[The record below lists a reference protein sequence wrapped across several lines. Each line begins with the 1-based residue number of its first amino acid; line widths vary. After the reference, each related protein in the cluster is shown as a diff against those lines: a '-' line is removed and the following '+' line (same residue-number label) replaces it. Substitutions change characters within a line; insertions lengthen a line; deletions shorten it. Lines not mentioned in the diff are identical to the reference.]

1 MNAVPASVE
10 IHARLVRPGRGNG
23 RRARR
28 DLVDFGQPG
37 QKFRVIEA
45 AQVKH
50 HAVVAENP
58 QFGAG
63 KHHGQ
68 EVVVGFVA
76 VVAGIGSGAPGG
88 DPGSAAGDDGRQ
100 VAPGGAF
107 ATVGEEARRVGVGAP
122 AHVVDLGH
130 PGPRELAPDD
140 RREVHVGLGAAP
152 IDDLGP
158 VPGHRGEALGHL
170 GADHVVVGLFDP
182 VWRPDVAVE
191 VAATGATM
199 LALDLVPRS
208 TRAQAVDVLSS
219 QATVEGF
226 QSVLLAASRL
236 PKMLPL
242 LMTAA
247 GTVPPARVLV
257 LGAGVAGL
265 QAIATARRLGAVVEG
280 FDIREEALEQ
290 IRSLGAKSIDPPP
303 APEGGVPDA
312 VLIHEVL
319 TPHVAEADVVIAAAQ
334 IPGRQ
339 SPLLV
344 TESMVTGMRPGSVL
358 VDLAVQR
365 GGNCEVSIA
374 DTEVDHGGVTVLG
387 PRRDGEGDGSAQV
400 RQIVLQREGTETIL
414 HRGDS
419 GWTAGEAVADSA
431 ALQGILGLLPNLS
444 LTAFTSEEE
453 AAAADFSQAQTAVD
467 VFYSAATEETPALS
481 LLLIQDEEQGHEAVE
496 CGM

>member
-1 MNAVPASVE
+1 MRIAVLCE
-10 IHARLVRPGRGNG
+10 
-23 RRARR
+23 RRAGERR
-28 DLVDFGQPG
+28 VAVTPEATGALVVDG
-37 QKFRVIEA
+37 
-45 AQVKH
+45 H
-50 HAVVAENP
+50 SVVVET
-58 QFGAG
+58 GAG
-63 KHHGQ
+63 AAAGMSDDTYLAAGASIAPDPAAAIG
-68 EVVVGFVA
+68 EGGVVVSVN
-76 VVAGIGSGAPGG
+76 
-88 DPGSAAGDDGRQ
+88 
-100 VAPGGAF
+100 
-107 ATVGEEARRVGVGAP
+107 
-122 AHVVDLGH
+122 
-130 PGPRELAPDD
+130 GPTD
-140 RREVHVGLGAAP
+140 R
-152 IDDLGP
+152 
-158 VPGHRGEALGHL
+158 EALGHL

-226 QSVLLAASRL
+226 QSVLLAAGRL

-265 QAIATARRLGAVVEG
+265 QAIATARRLGALVEG

-365 GGNCEVSIA
+365 GGNCEVTIA
-374 DTEVDHGGVTVLG
+374 DAEVDHGGVTVLG
-387 PRRDGEGDGSAQV
+387 PTDLASGSALTASRMFATNVTNLVRMLDQDGEFFVDPDDDVLVGMLVATGGEVVHPVVRSVLEQRADGAGSS
-400 RQIVLQREGTETIL
+400 R
-414 HRGDS
+414 S
-419 GWTAGEAVADSA
+419 NGEAGA
-431 ALQGILGLLPNLS
+431 
-444 LTAFTSEEE
+444 
-453 AAAADFSQAQTAVD
+453 
-467 VFYSAATEETPALS
+467 
-481 LLLIQDEEQGHEAVE
+481 
-496 CGM
+496 

>member
-1 MNAVPASVE
+1 MRIAVLCE
-10 IHARLVRPGRGNG
+10 
-23 RRARR
+23 RRAGERR
-28 DLVDFGQPG
+28 VAVTPEATGALVVDG
-37 QKFRVIEA
+37 
-45 AQVKH
+45 H
-50 HAVVAENP
+50 SVVVET
-58 QFGAG
+58 GAG
-63 KHHGQ
+63 AAAGMPDDTYLAAGASIAPDPAAAIG
-68 EVVVGFVA
+68 EGGVVVSVN
-76 VVAGIGSGAPGG
+76 
-88 DPGSAAGDDGRQ
+88 
-100 VAPGGAF
+100 
-107 ATVGEEARRVGVGAP
+107 
-122 AHVVDLGH
+122 
-130 PGPRELAPDD
+130 GPTD
-140 RREVHVGLGAAP
+140 R
-152 IDDLGP
+152 
-158 VPGHRGEALGHL
+158 EALGHL

-226 QSVLLAASRL
+226 QSVLLAAGRL

-265 QAIATARRLGAVVEG
+265 QAIATARRLGALVEG

-339 SPLLV
+339 SPMLV

-387 PRRDGEGDGSAQV
+387 PTDLASGSALTASRMFATNVTNLVRMLDRDGESFVDPDDDVLVGMLVATGGEVVHPVVRSVLEQRADGAGSS
-400 RQIVLQREGTETIL
+400 R
-414 HRGDS
+414 S
-419 GWTAGEAVADSA
+419 NGEAGA
-431 ALQGILGLLPNLS
+431 
-444 LTAFTSEEE
+444 
-453 AAAADFSQAQTAVD
+453 
-467 VFYSAATEETPALS
+467 
-481 LLLIQDEEQGHEAVE
+481 
-496 CGM
+496 

>member
-1 MNAVPASVE
+1 MRIAVLCERRAGERRVAVTPEATGALVVDGHSVVVEAGAGAAAGMPDDAYLAAGASIAPAS
-10 IHARLVRPGRGNG
+10 
-23 RRARR
+23 
-28 DLVDFGQPG
+28 
-37 QKFRVIEA
+37 A
-45 AQVKH
+45 A
-50 HAVVAENP
+50 AIGE
-58 QFGAG
+58 GG
-63 KHHGQ
+63 
-68 EVVVGFVA
+68 VVVSVN
-76 VVAGIGSGAPGG
+76 
-88 DPGSAAGDDGRQ
+88 
-100 VAPGGAF
+100 
-107 ATVGEEARRVGVGAP
+107 
-122 AHVVDLGH
+122 
-130 PGPRELAPDD
+130 GPTD
-140 RREVHVGLGAAP
+140 R
-152 IDDLGP
+152 
-158 VPGHRGEALGHL
+158 EALGHL

-226 QSVLLAASRL
+226 QSVLLAAGRL

-265 QAIATARRLGAVVEG
+265 QAIATARRLGAVVAG
-280 FDIREEALEQ
+280 FDLRAAALALIRA
-290 IRSLGAKSIDPPP
+290 LGAQSLDPPP

-374 DTEVDHGGVTVLG
+374 DAEVDHGGVTVLG
-387 PRRDGEGDGSAQV
+387 PTDLASGSALTASRMFATNVTNLVRMLDRDGESFVDPDDDVLVGMLVATGGEVVHPVVRSVLEQRADGAGSS
-400 RQIVLQREGTETIL
+400 R
-414 HRGDS
+414 S
-419 GWTAGEAVADSA
+419 NGEAGA
-431 ALQGILGLLPNLS
+431 
-444 LTAFTSEEE
+444 
-453 AAAADFSQAQTAVD
+453 
-467 VFYSAATEETPALS
+467 
-481 LLLIQDEEQGHEAVE
+481 
-496 CGM
+496 

>member
-1 MNAVPASVE
+1 MRIAVLCE
-10 IHARLVRPGRGNG
+10 
-23 RRARR
+23 RRAGERR
-28 DLVDFGQPG
+28 VAVTPEATGALVVDG
-37 QKFRVIEA
+37 
-45 AQVKH
+45 H
-50 HAVVAENP
+50 SVVVET
-58 QFGAG
+58 GAG
-63 KHHGQ
+63 AAAGMPDDTYLAAGASIAPDPAAAIG
-68 EVVVGFVA
+68 EGGVVVSVN
-76 VVAGIGSGAPGG
+76 
-88 DPGSAAGDDGRQ
+88 
-100 VAPGGAF
+100 
-107 ATVGEEARRVGVGAP
+107 
-122 AHVVDLGH
+122 
-130 PGPRELAPDD
+130 GPTD
-140 RREVHVGLGAAP
+140 R
-152 IDDLGP
+152 
-158 VPGHRGEALGHL
+158 EALGHL

-226 QSVLLAASRL
+226 QSVLLAAGRL

-265 QAIATARRLGAVVEG
+265 QAIATARRLGALVEG

-387 PRRDGEGDGSAQV
+387 PTDLASGSALTASRMFATNVTNLVRMLDRDGESFVDPDDDVLVGMLVATGGEVVHPVVRSVLEQRADGAGSS
-400 RQIVLQREGTETIL
+400 R
-414 HRGDS
+414 S
-419 GWTAGEAVADSA
+419 NGEAGA
-431 ALQGILGLLPNLS
+431 
-444 LTAFTSEEE
+444 
-453 AAAADFSQAQTAVD
+453 
-467 VFYSAATEETPALS
+467 
-481 LLLIQDEEQGHEAVE
+481 
-496 CGM
+496 

>member
-1 MNAVPASVE
+1 MRIAVLCE
-10 IHARLVRPGRGNG
+10 
-23 RRARR
+23 RRAGERR
-28 DLVDFGQPG
+28 VAVTPEATGALVVDG
-37 QKFRVIEA
+37 
-45 AQVKH
+45 H
-50 HAVVAENP
+50 SVVVET
-58 QFGAG
+58 GAG
-63 KHHGQ
+63 AAAGMPDDAYLAAGASIAPDPAAAIG
-68 EVVVGFVA
+68 EGGVVVSVN
-76 VVAGIGSGAPGG
+76 
-88 DPGSAAGDDGRQ
+88 
-100 VAPGGAF
+100 
-107 ATVGEEARRVGVGAP
+107 
-122 AHVVDLGH
+122 
-130 PGPRELAPDD
+130 GPTD
-140 RREVHVGLGAAP
+140 R
-152 IDDLGP
+152 
-158 VPGHRGEALGHL
+158 EALGHL

-226 QSVLLAASRL
+226 QSVLLAAGRL

-374 DTEVDHGGVTVLG
+374 DAEVDHGGVTVLG
-387 PRRDGEGDGSAQV
+387 PTDLASGSALTASRMFATNVTNLVRMLDRDGESFVDPDDDVLVGMLVATGGEVVHPVVRSVLEQRADGAGSS
-400 RQIVLQREGTETIL
+400 R
-414 HRGDS
+414 S
-419 GWTAGEAVADSA
+419 NGEAGA
-431 ALQGILGLLPNLS
+431 
-444 LTAFTSEEE
+444 
-453 AAAADFSQAQTAVD
+453 
-467 VFYSAATEETPALS
+467 
-481 LLLIQDEEQGHEAVE
+481 
-496 CGM
+496 

>member
-1 MNAVPASVE
+1 MRIAVLCE
-10 IHARLVRPGRGNG
+10 
-23 RRARR
+23 RRAGERR
-28 DLVDFGQPG
+28 VAVTPEATGALVVDG
-37 QKFRVIEA
+37 
-45 AQVKH
+45 H
-50 HAVVAENP
+50 SVVVET
-58 QFGAG
+58 GAG
-63 KHHGQ
+63 AAAGMPDDTYLAAGASIAPDPAAAIG
-68 EVVVGFVA
+68 EGGVVVSVN
-76 VVAGIGSGAPGG
+76 
-88 DPGSAAGDDGRQ
+88 
-100 VAPGGAF
+100 
-107 ATVGEEARRVGVGAP
+107 
-122 AHVVDLGH
+122 
-130 PGPRELAPDD
+130 GPTD
-140 RREVHVGLGAAP
+140 R
-152 IDDLGP
+152 
-158 VPGHRGEALGHL
+158 EALGQL

-191 VAATGATM
+191 VAATRATM

-226 QSVLLAASRL
+226 QSVLLAAGRL

-265 QAIATARRLGAVVEG
+265 QAIATARRLGALVEG

-339 SPLLV
+339 SPMLV

-374 DTEVDHGGVTVLG
+374 DTEVDHGGVTVLSPTDLASG
-387 PRRDGEGDGSAQV
+387 SALTASRMFATNVTNLVRMLNRDGESFVDPDDD
-400 RQIVLQREGTETIL
+400 VLVGML
-414 HRGDS
+414 VA
-419 GWTAGEAVADSA
+419 TAGEVVHPVVRSVLEQRADGAGSRRSN
-431 ALQGILGLLPNLS
+431 G
-444 LTAFTSEEE
+444 E
-453 AAAADFSQAQTAVD
+453 AG
-467 VFYSAATEETPALS
+467 E
-481 LLLIQDEEQGHEAVE
+481 
-496 CGM
+496 

>member
-1 MNAVPASVE
+1 MRIAVLCE
-10 IHARLVRPGRGNG
+10 
-23 RRARR
+23 RRAGERR
-28 DLVDFGQPG
+28 VAVTPEATGALVVDG
-37 QKFRVIEA
+37 
-45 AQVKH
+45 H
-50 HAVVAENP
+50 SVVVET
-58 QFGAG
+58 GAG
-63 KHHGQ
+63 AAAGMPDDAYLAAGASIAPDPAAAIG
-68 EVVVGFVA
+68 EGGVVVSVN
-76 VVAGIGSGAPGG
+76 
-88 DPGSAAGDDGRQ
+88 
-100 VAPGGAF
+100 
-107 ATVGEEARRVGVGAP
+107 
-122 AHVVDLGH
+122 
-130 PGPRELAPDD
+130 GPTD
-140 RREVHVGLGAAP
+140 
-152 IDDLGP
+152 
-158 VPGHRGEALGHL
+158 GEALGNL

-374 DTEVDHGGVTVLG
+374 DAEVDHGGVTVLG
-387 PRRDGEGDGSAQV
+387 PTDLASGSALTASRMFATNVTNLVRMLNRDGESFVDPDDDVLVGMLVATGGEVVHPVVRSVLEQRADG
-400 RQIVLQREGTETIL
+400 
-414 HRGDS
+414 
-419 GWTAGEAVADSA
+419 AGSSRSNGEVGA
-431 ALQGILGLLPNLS
+431 
-444 LTAFTSEEE
+444 
-453 AAAADFSQAQTAVD
+453 
-467 VFYSAATEETPALS
+467 
-481 LLLIQDEEQGHEAVE
+481 
-496 CGM
+496 

>member
-1 MNAVPASVE
+1 MRIAVLCE
-10 IHARLVRPGRGNG
+10 
-23 RRARR
+23 RRAGERR
-28 DLVDFGQPG
+28 VAVTPEATGALVVDG
-37 QKFRVIEA
+37 
-45 AQVKH
+45 H
-50 HAVVAENP
+50 SVVVET
-58 QFGAG
+58 GAG
-63 KHHGQ
+63 AAAGMPDDTYLAAGASIAPDPAAAIG
-68 EVVVGFVA
+68 EGGVVVSVN
-76 VVAGIGSGAPGG
+76 
-88 DPGSAAGDDGRQ
+88 
-100 VAPGGAF
+100 
-107 ATVGEEARRVGVGAP
+107 
-122 AHVVDLGH
+122 
-130 PGPRELAPDD
+130 GPTD
-140 RREVHVGLGAAP
+140 R
-152 IDDLGP
+152 
-158 VPGHRGEALGHL
+158 EALSQL

-191 VAATGATM
+191 VAATRATM

-226 QSVLLAASRL
+226 QSVLLAAGRL

-265 QAIATARRLGAVVEG
+265 QAIATARRLGALVEG

-339 SPLLV
+339 SPMLV

-374 DTEVDHGGVTVLG
+374 DTEVDHGGVTVLSPTDLASG
-387 PRRDGEGDGSAQV
+387 SALTASRMFATNVTNLVRMLNRDGESFVDPDDD
-400 RQIVLQREGTETIL
+400 VLVGML
-414 HRGDS
+414 VA
-419 GWTAGEAVADSA
+419 TAGEVVHPVVRSVLEQRADGAGSRRSN
-431 ALQGILGLLPNLS
+431 G
-444 LTAFTSEEE
+444 E
-453 AAAADFSQAQTAVD
+453 AGA
-467 VFYSAATEETPALS
+467 
-481 LLLIQDEEQGHEAVE
+481 
-496 CGM
+496 

>member
-1 MNAVPASVE
+1 MRIAVLCE
-10 IHARLVRPGRGNG
+10 
-23 RRARR
+23 RRAGERR
-28 DLVDFGQPG
+28 VAVTPEATGALVVDG
-37 QKFRVIEA
+37 
-45 AQVKH
+45 H
-50 HAVVAENP
+50 SVVVET
-58 QFGAG
+58 GAG
-63 KHHGQ
+63 AAASMPDDAYLAAGASIAPDPAAAIG
-68 EVVVGFVA
+68 EGGVVVSVN
-76 VVAGIGSGAPGG
+76 
-88 DPGSAAGDDGRQ
+88 
-100 VAPGGAF
+100 
-107 ATVGEEARRVGVGAP
+107 
-122 AHVVDLGH
+122 
-130 PGPRELAPDD
+130 GPTD
-140 RREVHVGLGAAP
+140 
-152 IDDLGP
+152 
-158 VPGHRGEALGHL
+158 GEALGNL

-226 QSVLLAASRL
+226 QSVLLAAGRL

-387 PRRDGEGDGSAQV
+387 PTDLASGSALTASRMFATNVTNLVRMLDRDGESFVDPDDDVLVGMLVATGGEVVHPVVRSVLEQRADGAGSS
-400 RQIVLQREGTETIL
+400 R
-414 HRGDS
+414 S
-419 GWTAGEAVADSA
+419 NGEAGA
-431 ALQGILGLLPNLS
+431 
-444 LTAFTSEEE
+444 
-453 AAAADFSQAQTAVD
+453 
-467 VFYSAATEETPALS
+467 
-481 LLLIQDEEQGHEAVE
+481 
-496 CGM
+496 

>member
-1 MNAVPASVE
+1 
-10 IHARLVRPGRGNG
+10 
-23 RRARR
+23 
-28 DLVDFGQPG
+28 
-37 QKFRVIEA
+37 
-45 AQVKH
+45 
-50 HAVVAENP
+50 
-58 QFGAG
+58 
-63 KHHGQ
+63 
-68 EVVVGFVA
+68 
-76 VVAGIGSGAPGG
+76 
-88 DPGSAAGDDGRQ
+88 
-100 VAPGGAF
+100 
-107 ATVGEEARRVGVGAP
+107 
-122 AHVVDLGH
+122 
-130 PGPRELAPDD
+130 
-140 RREVHVGLGAAP
+140 
-152 IDDLGP
+152 
-158 VPGHRGEALGHL
+158 
-170 GADHVVVGLFDP
+170 
-182 VWRPDVAVE
+182 
-191 VAATGATM
+191 M

-374 DTEVDHGGVTVLG
+374 DAEVDHGGVTVLG
-387 PRRDGEGDGSAQV
+387 PTDLASGSALTASRMFATNVTNLVRMLDRDGESFVDPDDDVLVGMLVATGGEVVHPVVRSVLEQRADGAGSS
-400 RQIVLQREGTETIL
+400 R
-414 HRGDS
+414 S
-419 GWTAGEAVADSA
+419 NGEAGA
-431 ALQGILGLLPNLS
+431 
-444 LTAFTSEEE
+444 
-453 AAAADFSQAQTAVD
+453 
-467 VFYSAATEETPALS
+467 
-481 LLLIQDEEQGHEAVE
+481 
-496 CGM
+496 

>member
-1 MNAVPASVE
+1 MRIAVLCE
-10 IHARLVRPGRGNG
+10 
-23 RRARR
+23 RRAGERR
-28 DLVDFGQPG
+28 VAVTPEATGALVVDG
-37 QKFRVIEA
+37 
-45 AQVKH
+45 H
-50 HAVVAENP
+50 SVVVET
-58 QFGAG
+58 GAG
-63 KHHGQ
+63 AAAGMPDDAYLAAGASIAPDPAAAIG
-68 EVVVGFVA
+68 EGGVVVSVN
-76 VVAGIGSGAPGG
+76 
-88 DPGSAAGDDGRQ
+88 
-100 VAPGGAF
+100 
-107 ATVGEEARRVGVGAP
+107 
-122 AHVVDLGH
+122 
-130 PGPRELAPDD
+130 GPTD
-140 RREVHVGLGAAP
+140 R
-152 IDDLGP
+152 
-158 VPGHRGEALGHL
+158 EALGHL

-226 QSVLLAASRL
+226 QSVLLAAGRL

-387 PRRDGEGDGSAQV
+387 PTDLASGSALTASRMFATNVTNLVRMLDRDGESFVDPDDDVLVGMLVATGGEVVHPVVRSVLEQRADGAGSS
-400 RQIVLQREGTETIL
+400 R
-414 HRGDS
+414 S
-419 GWTAGEAVADSA
+419 NGEAGA
-431 ALQGILGLLPNLS
+431 
-444 LTAFTSEEE
+444 
-453 AAAADFSQAQTAVD
+453 
-467 VFYSAATEETPALS
+467 
-481 LLLIQDEEQGHEAVE
+481 
-496 CGM
+496 

>member
-1 MNAVPASVE
+1 MRIAVLCE
-10 IHARLVRPGRGNG
+10 
-23 RRARR
+23 RRASERR
-28 DLVDFGQPG
+28 VTVPPEATGALVDDGH
-37 QKFRVIEA
+37 K
-45 AQVKH
+45 
-50 HAVVAENP
+50 VVVET
-58 QFGAG
+58 GAG
-63 KHHGQ
+63 AAAGMPDDAYLAAGASIAPDPAAAIG
-68 EVVVGFVA
+68 EGCVVVSVN
-76 VVAGIGSGAPGG
+76 
-88 DPGSAAGDDGRQ
+88 
-100 VAPGGAF
+100 
-107 ATVGEEARRVGVGAP
+107 
-122 AHVVDLGH
+122 
-130 PGPRELAPDD
+130 GPTD
-140 RREVHVGLGAAP
+140 
-152 IDDLGP
+152 
-158 VPGHRGEALGHL
+158 GEALGHL
-170 GADHVVVGLFDP
+170 GAAHVVVGLFDP

-226 QSVLLAASRL
+226 QSVLLAAGRL

-374 DTEVDHGGVTVLG
+374 DTEVDHGGVTVLSPTDLASG
-387 PRRDGEGDGSAQV
+387 SALTASRMFATNVTNLVRRLDRDGESFGDPDDDVLGGMLVATGGEVVHPVVRSVLEQRADGAGSS
-400 RQIVLQREGTETIL
+400 R
-414 HRGDS
+414 S
-419 GWTAGEAVADSA
+419 NGEAGA
-431 ALQGILGLLPNLS
+431 
-444 LTAFTSEEE
+444 
-453 AAAADFSQAQTAVD
+453 
-467 VFYSAATEETPALS
+467 
-481 LLLIQDEEQGHEAVE
+481 
-496 CGM
+496 

>member
-1 MNAVPASVE
+1 MRIAVLCE
-10 IHARLVRPGRGNG
+10 
-23 RRARR
+23 RRAGERR
-28 DLVDFGQPG
+28 VAVTPEATGALVVDG
-37 QKFRVIEA
+37 
-45 AQVKH
+45 H
-50 HAVVAENP
+50 SVVVET
-58 QFGAG
+58 GAG
-63 KHHGQ
+63 AAAGMPDDAYLAAGASIAPDPAAAIG
-68 EVVVGFVA
+68 EGGVVVSVN
-76 VVAGIGSGAPGG
+76 
-88 DPGSAAGDDGRQ
+88 
-100 VAPGGAF
+100 
-107 ATVGEEARRVGVGAP
+107 
-122 AHVVDLGH
+122 
-130 PGPRELAPDD
+130 GPTD
-140 RREVHVGLGAAP
+140 R
-152 IDDLGP
+152 
-158 VPGHRGEALGHL
+158 EALGHL

-226 QSVLLAASRL
+226 QSVLLAAGRL

-265 QAIATARRLGAVVEG
+265 QAIATARRLGALVEG

-339 SPLLV
+339 SPMLV

-374 DTEVDHGGVTVLG
+374 DTEVDHGGVTVLSPTDLASG
-387 PRRDGEGDGSAQV
+387 SALTASRMFATNVTNLVRMLNRDGESFVDPDDD
-400 RQIVLQREGTETIL
+400 VLVGML
-414 HRGDS
+414 VA
-419 GWTAGEAVADSA
+419 TAGEVVHPVVRSVLEQRADGAGSRRSN
-431 ALQGILGLLPNLS
+431 G
-444 LTAFTSEEE
+444 E
-453 AAAADFSQAQTAVD
+453 AGA
-467 VFYSAATEETPALS
+467 
-481 LLLIQDEEQGHEAVE
+481 
-496 CGM
+496 